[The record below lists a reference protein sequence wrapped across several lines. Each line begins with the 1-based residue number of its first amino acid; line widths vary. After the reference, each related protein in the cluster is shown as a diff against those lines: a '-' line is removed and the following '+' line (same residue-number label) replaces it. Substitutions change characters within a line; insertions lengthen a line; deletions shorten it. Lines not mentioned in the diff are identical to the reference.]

1 MGGRGG
7 AVNVTFWGVRG
18 STPSP
23 CQANLRYGGNTAC
36 VSVEVAGEEPIV
48 LDLGTGL
55 RFWGETQPQDGT
67 FRAACLLTHIH
78 WDHVQ
83 GLPFFVPALKAGSQ
97 LDVYGPPHGDETLA
111 EVFDRFMCP
120 PYFPVRVRDLN
131 GAIRFHDVTEG
142 DLAFGDAKVRVRQVP
157 HTDQTNGYRIDWH
170 GRSVAYVS
178 DHQSPCF
185 GDREAESIA
194 ESVLDL
200 CAGVDLLIHDT
211 QYWPDE
217 WPAKKDWGH
226 CTVDYAVRVA
236 VAAEAKR
243 LVLFHHDPAHDDGEV
258 DRMLEHARSLA
269 ARTAV
274 EEVLA
279 AAEGLTVSLAL

>member
-1 MGGRGG
+1 MGGNGN

-23 CQANLRYGGNTAC
+23 CDANRRYGGNTAC
-36 VSVEVAGEEPIV
+36 VSVEVAGEDPIV

-67 FRAACLLTHIH
+67 FRATCLLTHIH

-83 GLPFFVPALKAGSQ
+83 GLPFFVPALQAGSQ
-97 LDVYGPPHGDETLA
+97 LDVYGPSHGDETLA
-111 EVFDRFMCP
+111 EVFDQFMRP
-120 PYFPVRVRDLN
+120 PFFPVRVCDLD
-131 GAIRFHDVTEG
+131 GAIRFHDVIEG
-142 DLAFGDAKVRVRQVP
+142 DLVVGDAKVCVRQVP

-178 DHQSPCF
+178 DHQSPCV
-185 GDREAESIA
+185 GDAEADSIA
-194 ESVLDL
+194 DAVLDL
-200 CAGVDLLIHDT
+200 CHGVDLLIHDT
-211 QYWPDE
+211 QYWPHE
-217 WPAKKDWGH
+217 WSAKRDWGH

-236 VAAEAKR
+236 AAAGAKR
-243 LVLFHHDPAHDDGEV
+243 LVLFHHDPAHDDGNV
-258 DRMLEHARSLA
+258 DRMLGRARELA
-269 ARTAV
+269 AGTGV

-279 AAEGLTVSLAL
+279 AAEGLTVSLSL